1 MKPWKGLSSHL
12 FENKFSGGGED
23 PDPDPLP
30 FKNYGV
36 HTIKPQLRPWL
47 HPLIENNITI
57 ELNYWLL
64 SAYICNL
71 FHTYHPYLEALS
83 TWSWWNEE
91 LCVATF
97 QQQLQVENISQFPVM
112 CSLIEGCCQQWS
124 YRTRVVRHKNE
135 VFTSKVLLSLS
146 WLG

>member
-1 MKPWKGLSSHL
+1 MLYETLKRPQIASLRKQI
-12 FENKFSGGGED
+12 FGGED

-71 FHTYHPYLEALS
+71 FHTYHPYLEALF
-83 TWSWWNEE
+83 TWS
-91 LCVATF
+91 
-97 QQQLQVENISQFPVM
+97 
-112 CSLIEGCCQQWS
+112 
-124 YRTRVVRHKNE
+124 
-135 VFTSKVLLSLS
+135 
-146 WLG
+146 